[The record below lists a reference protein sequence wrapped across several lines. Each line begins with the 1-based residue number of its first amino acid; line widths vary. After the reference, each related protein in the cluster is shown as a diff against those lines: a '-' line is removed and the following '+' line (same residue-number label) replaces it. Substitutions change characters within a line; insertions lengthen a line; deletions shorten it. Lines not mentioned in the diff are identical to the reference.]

1 MGGRRGKIPDLLYAL
16 TTSERGELSA
26 RNAALD
32 WLLRLSPSPH
42 PRSKNDLDAA
52 LAEERDW

>member
-1 MGGRRGKIPDLLYAL
+1 MGGRREKISDLLSAC
-16 TTSERGELSA
+16 TTSERGVLSA

-42 PRSKNDLDAA
+42 PRSKKVLDAA